1 MVHTIE
7 SSYVSPYV
15 KFFRDTYKKCREK
28 NPVFRDGTIIFVMKL
43 PWYKS
48 WFGLRPTRMKLGD
61 GVTPFN
67 KLKFI

>member
-1 MVHTIE
+1 MSHPI
-7 SSYVSPYV
+7 V
-15 KFFRDTYKKCREK
+15 KFCRDTYKNCKAK
-28 NPVFRDGTIIFVMKL
+28 NYIIPDGMILFVTEL

-61 GVTPFN
+61 GKTTFN